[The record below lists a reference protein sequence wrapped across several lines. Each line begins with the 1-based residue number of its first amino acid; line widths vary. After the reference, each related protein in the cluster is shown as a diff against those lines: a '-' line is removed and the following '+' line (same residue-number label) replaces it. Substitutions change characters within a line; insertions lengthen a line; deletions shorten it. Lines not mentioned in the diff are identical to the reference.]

1 MEKRRAGLL
10 KGMESSFSIY
20 YPEVC
25 FNQGLLVSHPSFIV
39 IFLGSE
45 IRRHL
50 EGHLGWDSRGRVHTA
65 HTVLLVDG
73 MLMAGQSMKHFYL
86 FHKILSFLTCIE
98 IINYYFK
105 PMILLAFS
113 SEIKLK

>member
-1 MEKRRAGLL
+1 MEKRRAELL
-10 KGMESSFSIY
+10 QGMESSSSIY

-25 FNQGLLVSHPSFIV
+25 FNQGLLVSHLSFIV

-45 IRRHL
+45 IWKHP

-65 HTVLLVDG
+65 HPMLLVNG
-73 MLMAGQSMKHFYL
+73 MLMAGKSMKHFYL
-86 FHKILSFLTCIE
+86 FHKILFFLTYIE